1 MNPPD
6 ITTLL
11 NMSESDSLDFKSGQY
26 KFWNPSTDEEKSEL
40 LKDIIAFANSFKTGD
55 AFIVVGVSE
64 KNQRKDQV
72 VGITTH
78 LKDNEVQ
85 QFVNSKTNRRVAFLV
100 HSSTAEGQPIDIIQI
115 AQKQERPICLTKNY
129 GKVKANEVWIRAG
142 SSSAT
147 ATPDQIAAMVKADQ
161 NASLGEARI
170 AVEWAAAKTRTRLGL
185 EVGLTGARLIEPP
198 PPPPK
203 PTPRPPTALERKI
216 ARLSPFEQFQFP
228 QPQVARIV
236 SIGHDTGPT
245 AEELREYVQ
254 NRALFSPLR
263 VWVKNLGARNASNV
277 NVRIA
282 IPKIDGVVVLDT
294 RTLPKRPRGRGL
306 LSALDLHTPRPLD
319 TYVREV
325 SGAWTVEIDAKTIQP
340 QAEFWSYDHFYVASA
355 SDQTIEAIATIFA
368 DDLAKPLEV
377 PLKIHAKVVEREIAP
392 ADFEA
397 TED

>member
-55 AFIVVGVSE
+55 AFIVIGVSE

-72 VGITTH
+72 VGVAAH

-85 QFVNSKTNRRVAFLV
+85 QFVNSKTNRRVTFLV

-142 SSSAT
+142 SSSAI

-170 AVEWAAAKTRTRLGL
+170 AMEWAEANTRSRIGSEVTLTGTRL
-185 EVGLTGARLIEPP
+185 IDPP

-203 PTPRPPTALERKI
+203 PTPRPPTSLEKKMMGI
-216 ARLSPFEQFQFP
+216 SPFDQLKFM
-228 QPQVARIV
+228 QPQVVRPIAI
-236 SIGHDTGPT
+236 SMNDGPS
-245 AEELREYVQ
+245 AEELKEYAQ
-254 NRALFSPLR
+254 FRAFFSPLR
-263 VWVKNLGARNASNV
+263 HPEG
-277 NVRIA
+277 
-282 IPKIDGVVVLDT
+282 
-294 RTLPKRPRGRGL
+294 
-306 LSALDLHTPRPLD
+306 
-319 TYVREV
+319 
-325 SGAWTVEIDAKTIQP
+325 
-340 QAEFWSYDHFYVASA
+340 
-355 SDQTIEAIATIFA
+355 
-368 DDLAKPLEV
+368 
-377 PLKIHAKVVEREIAP
+377 
-392 ADFEA
+392 
-397 TED
+397 